1 MTAIHL
7 VALAAALAGDTT
19 VKTPPKPAPV
29 KFTGDA
35 GFVSTSGN
43 SSVQTL
49 NLGDKIVARLDAFTF
64 TQQFGVIHGSSNGEI
79 VTSSWRGSVRTDMAV
94 QEGVGV
100 YGSVTYE
107 RNVKAGLA
115 SRVGTVT
122 GLSAQV
128 FKSPSDRLIVEGGVS
143 LTTQQGTTPNVQ
155 DHEFLGGRA
164 ATAFVHQLGPRAS
177 FAQSVELLPNFRQG
191 ADLRINT
198 ETALLAPFTR
208 KAAVKLSYIIH
219 YDGVPEPGFFSTDRL
234 FTSGIQITL

>member
-1 MTAIHL
+1 MIIVHALLLL
-7 VALAAALAGDTT
+7 VAASDTT
-19 VKTPPKPAPV
+19 PKAPPKPSPV

-49 NLGDKIVARLDAFTF
+49 NLGDRIVARMAPFTF
-64 TQQFGVIHGSSNGEI
+64 TQQFGVVHGTSDGAV
-79 VTSSWRGSVRTDMAV
+79 VTSSWRGSLRTDLAV
-94 QEGVGV
+94 QDGFGV

-115 SRVGTVT
+115 ARVGTVT

-128 FKSPSDRLIVEGGVS
+128 FKTGTNKLVVEGGVS
-143 LTTQQGTTPNVQ
+143 ITSQRGTDPNTQ
-155 DHEFLGGRA
+155 DRDFLGGRA
-164 ATAFVHQLGPRAS
+164 ATAYMHQIGPRAS

-191 ADLRINT
+191 SDLRVNT

-208 KAAVKLSYIIH
+208 MAALRISYVIH